1 MRKKAALLEE
11 LQCQMEL
18 LKNLT
23 ALQEL
28 RKKPSPVEIPSGPV
42 GGAMDTMETMP
53 MCLEEHFDKHLD
65 VQARLQKKSK
75 HIKFFTC
82 VLPCSKWF

>member
-1 MRKKAALLEE
+1 
-11 LQCQMEL
+11 MEL

-53 MCLEEHFDKHLD
+53 MCLEEHFDKRLD
-65 VQARLQKKSK
+65 VQARLQKNLNISSFS
-75 HIKFFTC
+75 HVFFH
-82 VLPCSKWF
+82 VASGFR